1 MTKTKSTKR
10 ALLTSALALLM
21 CVSMLIGSTFAW
33 FTDSVT
39 SGRNKIVS
47 GNLDVVLEYK
57 NNWDDAW
64 TVVNENTKIFK
75 EGALYEPGY
84 TEVVFLRVS
93 NAGSLALKYNLMVD
107 IASEKSSVNVDGK
120 EFNLSDYLQIG
131 TYTQAEYAS
140 GANYADLLMPIM
152 FGSREAALSNVTL
165 AKLATSD
172 SIVSSDTPVLVGED
186 TAQIT
191 ALVLTMPTTVG
202 NEANYDA
209 NVAAAPE
216 INLGVNLVAT
226 QLMQEKDSFNNQ
238 YDKDAKYPNLVKN
251 AAELADALAN
261 GKDAVLSDDIVDAP
275 VNTKAPYGNYY
286 GVALNGGVLDG
297 NGNSLDFNEGELNNG
312 SLDNYGIMVSAGTIK
327 NVDITGVFRGIVIMN
342 PTDDIY
348 IDNVTIGGEDVCYAI
363 NTAEGDG
370 THSLIVTNSTIA
382 GWNSYGTAIKDLS
395 FTDCTFAQGE
405 YYTNVYGRLVKPY
418 VTTVFENCEF
428 SSKYYIDLSALE
440 DGCTI
445 TLKNCTVNGVK
456 LTAEN
461 WKDLIVAEDACGNGQ
476 ISIEGKDGTYMSTSN
491 IFDYVV
497 ID

>member
-57 NNWDDAW
+57 TPDSQDEWKEVTSD
-64 TVVNENTKIFK
+64 TVLFGEK
-75 EGALYEPGY
+75 GLWEPGH
-84 TEVVFLRVS
+84 TEVVALRIR
-93 NAGSLALKYNLMVD
+93 NAGTLALKYDLATTVYEEV
-107 IASEKSSVNVDGK
+107 AGTNVYGDSFK
-120 EFNLSDYLQIG
+120 LSDYLEIGYSAINGDGQIG
-131 TYTQAEYAS
+131 DAFM
-140 GANYADLLMPIM
+140 GMML
-152 FGSREAALSNVTL
+152 GSRDNANSLTNSEFGKSVDNPYPIILPGDAHVCALAIS
-165 AKLATSD
+165 
-172 SIVSSDTPVLVGED
+172 
-186 TAQIT
+186 
-191 ALVLTMPTTVG
+191 MPTTVG
-202 NEANYDA
+202 NEANYKTGTE
-209 NVAAAPE
+209 APF
-216 INLGVNLVAT
+216 ISFGVTLLAT
-226 QLMQEKDSFNNQ
+226 QATVESDSFNNQ
-238 YDKDAKYPNLVKN
+238 YDKDAEYPNLVKN

-261 GKDAVLSDDIVDAP
+261 GKDAVLSGDIVDAP

-418 VTTVFENCEF
+418 VNTVFENCEF

-491 IFDYVV
+491 IFNYVV